1 MERKGG
7 GRDEEEEIERMG
19 WRGREVVAC
28 GAGVR
33 TPVP

>member
-1 MERKGG
+1 MERNGG
-7 GRDEEEEIERMG
+7 GRDGEEEMERMG
-19 WRGREVVAC
+19 WRGREVVAS